1 MLYFSYNYLYITE
14 LFFTEWYG
22 VIKLTTFFHS
32 FLLVCLNTF
41 LVTLFVQ
48 IWSKGEE
55 WSIIPLL
62 SPLRILLH
70 WFLFNEGKLLH
81 EATLA
86 T

>member
-22 VIKLTTFFHS
+22 VIKLTNFFHS

-48 IWSKGEE
+48 TWSKDEE

-62 SPLRILLH
+62 SPFRILLH
-70 WFLFNEGKLLH
+70 
-81 EATLA
+81 
-86 T
+86 

>member
-22 VIKLTTFFHS
+22 VIKLTNFFHS
-32 FLLVCLNTF
+32 FFIVCLNTF
-41 LVTLFVQ
+41 LATLFVQ

-62 SPLRILLH
+62 SPFRILLH
-70 WFLFNEGKLLH
+70 
-81 EATLA
+81 
-86 T
+86 